1 MDLLPVEVNQR
12 IIDYLPDLTTLYAL
26 IRASPLHNVILHQCV
41 RKKHR
46 TLRKLLLRALDLSLI
61 PLAIRTC
68 EAGNVN
74 NIFSHQQDWMSAAG
88 PGRCASCSHKIK
100 YRKRR
105 WKRLRK
111 FTKKPLAYDM
121 ARQPTWLRSKNR
133 NRLREP
139 EELED
144 PQVVR
149 RLCRLTMIVDW
160 FVDDYVRNARSFVKD
175 FKREH
180 QKVYYRPNKEGKDG
194 AREAKEDGEKKG
206 EAELEDS
213 QYVKNMN
220 LPETLSEVERW
231 RIQRAFFFFEFR
243 RRLLGGL
250 DRYEWHDYRSCIVYN
265 HPRTLFLTNYQKLEL
280 SSVHEYLI
288 ARMASI
294 YKEIE
299 KLSTSR
305 SEMVAEFGNDNDN
318 ESPNAPMVITNS
330 CMGPSALPR
339 FIPNPIHER
348 HQKDERRT
356 LAFLAEIGLPFCK
369 RFFNMNVK
377 QQKGIIHQYSSSWCH
392 NVVGNTFADICYRCS
407 SNVHPKS
414 REMQIRGYELLIAK
428 HHKLPRNTSTSDLE
442 RCGFFFW
449 DSVNDYTTGGK
460 ACGRPCV
467 EHIIYYSDEDSDP
480 DCEIDETPCRSV
492 RRNEIDRFIE
502 EMDY

>member
-1 MDLLPVEVNQR
+1 
-12 IIDYLPDLTTLYAL
+12 
-26 IRASPLHNVILHQCV
+26 
-41 RKKHR
+41 
-46 TLRKLLLRALDLSLI
+46 
-61 PLAIRTC
+61 
-68 EAGNVN
+68 
-74 NIFSHQQDWMSAAG
+74 MS
-88 PGRCASCSHKIK
+88 
-100 YRKRR
+100 
-105 WKRLRK
+105 
-111 FTKKPLAYDM
+111 
-121 ARQPTWLRSKNR
+121 RQPTWLRSKKLR
-133 NRLREP
+133 RLRKP

-160 FVDDYVRNARSFVKD
+160 FVDDYVRNARSFVKE

-220 LPETLSEVERW
+220 LPETLSEDEKW
-231 RIQRAFFFFEFR
+231 RIQRAFFHFEFH
-243 RRLLGGL
+243 RRLFGGL
-250 DRYEWHDYRSCIVYN
+250 DRYEWHDYRSTMVYN
-265 HPRTLFLTNYQKLEL
+265 HPRILSLRKDQKAEI
-280 SSVHEYLI
+280 SSVREYLI

-299 KLSTSR
+299 KLPTSR
-305 SEMVAEFGNDNDN
+305 SETVAEFENDNDN
-318 ESPNAPMVITNS
+318 ESPNAPMIITNS
-330 CMGPSALPR
+330 CVGPSALPR
-339 FIPNPIHER
+339 FIPSPIHER
-348 HQKDERRT
+348 YQKDERRT
-356 LAFLAEIGLPFCK
+356 HAFLVEIGLPFCK
-369 RFFNMNVK
+369 RFFNMNIK
-377 QQKGIIHQYSSSWCH
+377 QQKEIIHEYSSSWCY
-392 NVVGNTFADICYRCS
+392 NVLGTIFANFCYTCS
-407 SNVHPKS
+407 LSRGYPTPTSN
-414 REMQIRGYELLIAK
+414 MQTRGYELFK
-428 HHKLPRNTSTSDLE
+428 TKRHDLPRNTSTSDLE

-467 EHIIYYSDEDSDP
+467 EHIIYYSDKDSDP